1 MQSRAVGVGARSD
14 FLFGVYDMAESIGIF
29 HEVLMEEERLGVVRE
44 VLDDPIPLESLLLLW
59 YASVTGGEPVE

>member
-44 VLDDPIPLESLLLLW
+44 VLDDPIPLESLLLL
-59 YASVTGGEPVE
+59 